1 MNSVT
6 LSGVVSSKPEPS
18 SFKEDKLCAKFTLQ
32 YPRGG
37 RSCSVEIVTYEELA
51 KKVLARLNKGDT
63 IVLQGALNQY
73 STKKGENVYQVVAS
87 EIPIRISASAAPPT
101 AHPDETVKV
110 KANEPPQKE
119 EKPSTETASTDLLG
133 AW

>member
-63 IVLQGALNQY
+63 IILQGALNQY

-87 EIPIRISASAAPPT
+87 EIPIRISAPAVPSEIQPEEP
-101 AHPDETVKV
+101 V
-110 KANEPPQKE
+110 KAPEPPQKE
-119 EKPSTETASTDLLG
+119 EKPLPQPGSNDLLG
-133 AW
+133 TW